1 MGPVQKHN
9 KARFKMGD
17 ALDFEELN
25 RQRMEKDTKELK
37 KLIEEHFVARKKD
50 DDEFS
55 KFEEH
60 VNQRKT
66 QRAEQIKLRQE
77 REKEK
82 RAREEEER
90 KKREEE
96 EERIREEKE
105 NKKLAFIP
113 DRSATKKKKDG
124 EEKVSWNQKI

>member
-1 MGPVQKHN
+1 
-9 KARFKMGD
+9 MGD

-105 NKKLAFIP
+105 ENKKLAFIP
-113 DRSATKKKKDG
+113 DRSAIKKKK
-124 EEKVSWNQKI
+124 EMFNQSKLSQKIKDLYAKMAVA

>member
-82 RAREEEER
+82 RAREKE
-90 KKREEE
+90 
-96 EERIREEKE
+96 E

-113 DRSATKKKKDG
+113 DRSAIKKKKDG